1 MKKLIPASLTLALL
15 SACGSNDSSPT
26 ANTAGLRPASG
37 ASAVLGQPLTPPLEP
52 GYENLPDDIR
62 PPPRRQVVIDL
73 TSVYKPAG
81 NGKPM
86 RFSMGQ
92 LQTPSE
98 QFSSSVPEPFEQEKF
113 EHQRA
118 YSASNQE
125 REKLNLTPLSDTGE
139 SGRYLEA
146 EASRMAFTLDNWRQ
160 LMNEKALDRAMTER
174 LNAFKNRKVSFQT
187 ASGYQ
192 MTEAQ
197 ARQQWANDPEAQ
209 KELLDRGAV
218 AMGISSYTN
227 PQTGERTWV
236 RLINYDANLDTRN
249 SLWSYSYWTGGH
261 SLLPLTFYKRSS
273 WKDGNEEIN
282 LTLNELMKH
291 GGDPKKGDVF
301 SLDGDKRNIPE
312 KYKSKAPVV
321 VYGGRRGVLLTFE
334 SKDKN
339 LPELYNKNIV
349 RNIWIA
355 NPAGVDYKGRP
366 YNWRYQTIGAAWVG
380 NMWTS
385 GSANHFNLGHA
396 TGYPSRDPDFRATYR
411 GVAEGIWGT
420 SEANGDVEA
429 KIFGK
434 RMDLTVSNITDGR
447 AFPGVNGFSDQLQWN
462 SEHQRFEGAIPGNH
476 ASFYGPNGE
485 EIGGQYNQP
494 TTRNYTGIPGT
505 WDAPYIHGAYGAVR
519 VE

>member
-26 ANTAGLRPASG
+26 ASTAGLRPASG

-73 TSVYKPAG
+73 TSVYKPAE

-86 RFSMGQ
+86 RFNMGQ

-98 QFSSSVPEPFEQEKF
+98 QFYDHVPEPFEQEKI
-113 EHQRA
+113 EHQQA
-118 YSASNQE
+118 YDASNRE
-125 REKLNLTPLSDTGE
+125 RKNLNLTPLGDMGK

-146 EASRMAFTLDNWRQ
+146 EASRMAFVLDDWRQ
-160 LMNEKALDRAMTER
+160 TKNKMAFDEAMNYRRKV
-174 LNAFKNRKVSFQT
+174 FKERKVSFQT

-209 KELLDRGAV
+209 KALLDPNAV

-236 RLINYDANLDTRN
+236 RFINHDPNFDVN
-249 SLWSYSYWTGGH
+249 GSLWSAWH
-261 SLLPLTFYKRSS
+261 SHPPLNFYKRSS
-273 WKDGNEEIN
+273 WNGNEEIN

-291 GGDPKKGDVF
+291 GGDPEKGDVF

-321 VYGGRRGVLLTFE
+321 VYGDDRGIHLRFE

-339 LPELYNKNIV
+339 LPELYNKNTI
-349 RNIWIA
+349 RNIRIA

-366 YNWRYQTIGAAWVG
+366 YNWRYQTIGAAWVES
-380 NMWTS
+380 MWTS
-385 GSANHFNLGHA
+385 GSANHFNLGHV

-420 SEANGDVEA
+420 SGAAIDANGDVEA

-434 RMDLTVSNITDGR
+434 RMDLTVSNITEGR
-447 AFPGVNGFSDQLQWN
+447 AFPGVNSFSDQLQWN

-476 ASFYGPNGE
+476 AAFYGPNGE
-485 EIGGQYNQP
+485 EIGGQYHQP
-494 TTRNYTGIPGT
+494 AARNYMGVPGT
-505 WDAPYIHGAYGAVR
+505 WEDPYVHGAYGAVR